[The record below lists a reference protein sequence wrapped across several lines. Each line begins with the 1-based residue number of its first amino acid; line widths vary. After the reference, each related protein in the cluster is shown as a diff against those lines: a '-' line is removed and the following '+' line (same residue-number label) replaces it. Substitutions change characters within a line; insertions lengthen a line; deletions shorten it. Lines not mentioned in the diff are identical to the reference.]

1 MPREFDDLAKVYA
14 DHFGE
19 ARQDGTSHK
28 VYKTP
33 WQGDPRVNI
42 QRGKDGNA
50 KAYQVR
56 QELGAI
62 TRLEAEQ
69 NEEDEEGDDD
79 A

>member
-1 MPREFDDLAKVYA
+1 
-14 DHFGE
+14 
-19 ARQDGTSHK
+19 
-28 VYKTP
+28 
-33 WQGDPRVNI
+33 
-42 QRGKDGNA
+42 
-50 KAYQVR
+50 VR